1 MAELNVPRGPTPLA
15 SRYINIECRVGLPK
29 LQFFRKASTLSYR
42 LTDSLI
48 RGFLGYDA
56 SKLSRLS
63 NSRNGVG
70 TPPRMLAC
78 SEERILWES

>member
-1 MAELNVPRGPTPLA
+1 MAELNVPRGSNSA
-15 SRYINIECRVGLPK
+15 SGWISIECRVGLPK
-29 LQFFRKASTLSYR
+29 LQFFRRASTLSYR

-48 RGFLGYDA
+48 RGFLSYDA
-56 SKLSRLS
+56 SALSRLS

>member
-1 MAELNVPRGPTPLA
+1 MAELNVPRG
-15 SRYINIECRVGLPK
+15 SNSIECRVGLPK

-70 TPPRMLAC
+70 T
-78 SEERILWES
+78 

>member
-1 MAELNVPRGPTPLA
+1 MAELNVPRRSNSA

-29 LQFFRKASTLSYR
+29 PQFFRKASTPSYR

-48 RGFLGYDA
+48 KGFLGYDA

-63 NSRNGVG
+63 ISRNGVG
-70 TPPRMLAC
+70 TPTRMLAC

>member
-1 MAELNVPRGPTPLA
+1 MAELNVPRGSNSA
-15 SRYINIECRVGLPK
+15 SRYINIECREVGLPK

-63 NSRNGVG
+63 ISRNGVG